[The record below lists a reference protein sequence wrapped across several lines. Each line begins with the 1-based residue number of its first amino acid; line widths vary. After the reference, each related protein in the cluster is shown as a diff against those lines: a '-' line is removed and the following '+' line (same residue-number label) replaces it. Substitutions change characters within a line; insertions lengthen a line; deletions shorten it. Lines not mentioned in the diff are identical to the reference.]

1 MGRGKKQKKIKGSLK
16 KGKGKA
22 EVSKKE
28 IHLLVEGKTEESF
41 FKVMKEIEKINIKK
55 IIIVGGVYEPALKKI
70 KNIKKK
76 MTDSKGKQNIILVV
90 LDLDNEE
97 KNDGMTEEKLN
108 EKLKNIINYLEDDND
123 YNNIFFTYKNFET
136 FLGKCIVD
144 KKKKCEWNNIDIDKI
159 KSDPMIYS
167 KVMKMGTIENAKEA
181 FSENNLYYKKK
192 DFEKAKPKKENIS
205 KIQSGLTYI
214 VEYIE
219 KINESNSNEVV
230 KNR

>member
-1 MGRGKKQKKIKGSLK
+1 MGRGEKQKNIKDSLK

-41 FKVMKEIEKINIKK
+41 FKVMKDIEKINIKK
-55 IIIVGGVYEPALKKI
+55 IIIVGGVYEPALKNI

-76 MTDSKGKQNIILVV
+76 MTGSKGKQNIILVV

-136 FLGKCIVD
+136 FLAKCID
-144 KKKKCEWNNIDIDKI
+144 EEKIGKWNNIDTKKI

-167 KVMKMGTIENAKEA
+167 KVMRNGTIENAEKS
-181 FSENNLYYKKK
+181 FNENNLYYKKK